1 MALRRPLVLVNGQ
14 LKELPIGDTLP
25 GAGGGASSYYEGPTA
40 PDPGEF
46 PIWGNTT
53 AGAILFWMDGAWV
66 ESGVNFLPSGGTV
79 GQMVVKASG
88 ADFDYAL
95 VDPPA
100 PQAQEVFV
108 QGAQP
113 ADTGSPYLWVQTDL
127 PNGGWTLWFNN
138 DGTT

>member
-1 MALRRPLVLVNGQ
+1 MAVRRPIVFIGGRFA
-14 LKELPIGDTLP
+14 ELPAADTLP
-25 GAGGGASSYYEGPTA
+25 GGGGGAGYYEGPTA
-40 PDPGEF
+40 PNPAEF
-46 PIWGNTT
+46 PLWFNTT
-53 AGAILFWMDGAWV
+53 DGVFLVYADSAWV
-66 ESGVNFLPSGGTV
+66 EPGANFLPSGGTV
-79 GQMVVKASG
+79 GQMVVKASV
-88 ADFDYAL
+88 ADFDYEL

-113 ADTGSPYLWVQTDL
+113 TDTGSPYLWVQTGL